1 MSEHDHPGP
10 SDSNDPAVGATE
22 PARSVETLESDL
34 AAARE
39 EARQNHDRW
48 LRERADLENQ
58 KKRAARERQDAV
70 RYGNEAL
77 ARDLLPVIDDLERAL
92 AAAGDGG
99 ANGAPLVEGIELVRK
114 GLIETLQR
122 HGVERVPAA
131 GERFDP
137 QWHEAVAYVESEV
150 EPQRVI
156 EEHRAGYRLNDRLL
170 RPAMVTVSK
179 GKPTAPN
186 LANEE
191 GGG

>member
-1 MSEHDHPGP
+1 MTDHDDPTRPDGPTSPGP
-10 SDSNDPAVGATE
+10 DPSGRGAAE
-22 PARSVETLESDL
+22 LEAEL

-39 EARQNHDRW
+39 EARLNHDPVV
-48 LRERADLENQ
+48 RERADLDNLR
-58 KKRAARERQDAV
+58 KRGRTGATRR
-70 RYGNEAL
+70 RPLRNEAL
-77 ARDLLPVIDDLERAL
+77 ARDVLTIIDDLERAL
-92 AAAGDGG
+92 TAAGGG
-99 ANGAPLVEGIELVRK
+99 GGNGKPLVEGVELVRK
-114 GLIETLQR
+114 AFLETLQR
-122 HGVERVPAA
+122 HGVERVTAT

-137 QWHEAVAYVESEV
+137 QWHEAVAYVESDT

-179 GKPTAPN
+179 GKSGAAK